1 MRHFHAFASFSGIA
15 FSLLA
20 GCAKPPKPAPDA
32 SQAANPPAGEVVKID
47 FDAVLRPASVATV
60 VQSQPESMA
69 KICRVLVAR
78 AGGRATGASG
88 EDEEIRTLR
97 RAIMGRHRDV
107 IAGEV
112 AARVSSEIVGS
123 SGTQES
129 VERFKALSEA
139 QKLVLLAE
147 KTGAQALL
155 VLDDAGRW
163 TIPGLVEVSAVGRTV
178 VRDKQQGEKILG
190 CEGSVGK
197 FEIGQPIAGIRAKLV
212 SLKKDD
218 ASILA
223 DIEMLDPISEPLGVR
238 EFKKF
243 EYVPQTREYCPD
255 HMWNDFS
262 DSWTCQKQTET
273 IGYAPKP
280 IWCEAFAKDLLSEME
295 HINAVRYMPKFATI
309 AEALALKLFPTEL
322 APDACKEPPPAPA
335 PAPEPA
341 KPAPKGKAPAAKP
354 K

>member
-1 MRHFHAFASFSGIA
+1 MRHFHAFASFTGIA
-15 FSLLA
+15 FTLLQ

-32 SQAANPPAGEVVKID
+32 SQAQNPPAGEVVKID
-47 FDAVLRPASVATV
+47 FDAVLRPASVSTV

-78 AGGRATGASG
+78 AGGSATGASG

-163 TIPGLVEVSAVGRTV
+163 GIQGLVEVNEGGRTV
-178 VRDKQQGEKILG
+178 VRDKQQGEKVEG
-190 CEGSVGK
+190 CQGPVGK
-197 FEIGQPIAGIRAKLV
+197 FEIAQPIVGIRAKLV

-243 EYVPQTREYCPD
+243 EYLPQTREFCPD
-255 HMWNDFS
+255 YTWSEIS
-262 DSWTCQKQTET
+262 DSWSCQKQTET
-273 IGYAPKP
+273 IGYTPKP
-280 IWCEAFAKDLLSEME
+280 IWCDAFAKDLVAEID
-295 HINAVRYMPKFATI
+295 HIKSVRYMPKFASI
-309 AEALALKLFPTEL
+309 AEALALKLFPTDL
-322 APDACKEPPPAPA
+322 APDACKEPPPAP

-341 KPAPKGKAPAAKP
+341 KPATKGKTPAAKP